1 MHSLKALIS
10 EKKKK
15 KVFVLNE
22 TDHNRD
28 SHAVN
33 NTHAKMNSFTEHD
46 MMPIWY
52 KRMTLI
58 FSSYLH
64 MLKKDVQIPSHTT
77 FCPLMLLLNDTFFCS
92 GNIKMSATGI
102 WIWIFLSL

>member
-10 EKKKK
+10 EKKKT
-15 KVFVLNE
+15 VFVLNE
-22 TDHNRD
+22 TDHNID

-33 NTHAKMNSFTEHD
+33 ITHAKTNSFTVHN

-64 MLKKDVQIPSHTT
+64 MLKKDVQIP
-77 FCPLMLLLNDTFFCS
+77 
-92 GNIKMSATGI
+92 
-102 WIWIFLSL
+102 